1 MEFGHGGDVR
11 SFEEE
16 FGYRPIDFSSN
27 VSPLGAPEAVV
38 RAATEAL
45 DRVYEYPDPA
55 CHGLVA
61 AIARHEGVA
70 PAQVVCGNGSA
81 DIIFRIAAAVRP
93 RRALICA
100 PTFSE
105 YRRALEAVGCQV
117 DVHLLDR
124 GSGYRVDWRLVDA
137 ITGGTDLVF
146 LCQPNNPTGLAA
158 SRALVEHVLERCREV
173 GARLVADECFV
184 DLLDDPGAVTAVPL
198 LDRWPEL
205 VIVKAFTKL
214 YGMPA
219 LRLGYALCA
228 DAMLLEGMGRVAQ
241 PWSVSGIAQAAG
253 IAALECIDHVQE
265 TRALVRAERQ
275 FLRTVLASRG
285 IEVQGEANYLFF
297 ELDDG
302 GALAAKM
309 RERGILIRDC
319 SNYESLA
326 PGAYRIAVKTHPENM
341 SLLRA
346 LDACLR

>member
-27 VSPLGAPEAVV
+27 VTPLGAPDAVR
-38 RAATEAL
+38 RAVIESL
-45 DRVYEYPDPA
+45 DRMHEYPDPECRDLA
-55 CHGLVA
+55 V

-70 PAQVVCGNGSA
+70 PEHVICGNGSA
-81 DIIFRIAAAVRP
+81 DLIFHIASALRP

-117 DVHLLDR
+117 DAYPLDR
-124 GSGYRVDWRLVDA
+124 ENGYRVDEGFVKA
-137 ITGGTDLVF
+137 ITDGNDLVF

-158 SRALVEHVLERCREV
+158 SREIVERLLERCRVV
-173 GARLVADECFV
+173 GARLVVDECFV
-184 DLLDDPGAVTAVPL
+184 DLLDEPGSVTVVPL
-198 LDRWPEL
+198 VERHPEL
-205 VIVKAFTKL
+205 IVLKAFTKL

-219 LRLGYALCA
+219 LRLGYALCS
-228 DAMLLEGMGRVAQ
+228 DTVLLEGMRRVAQ

-253 IAALECIDHVQE
+253 VAALECIDHVLE

-285 IEVQGEANYLFF
+285 IDAQGEANFLFF

-302 GALAAKM
+302 GALAGRL

-319 SNYESLA
+319 ANYEGLG
-326 PGAYRIAVKTHPENM
+326 PGAYRIAIKAHPENM

-346 LDACLR
+346 LDACL